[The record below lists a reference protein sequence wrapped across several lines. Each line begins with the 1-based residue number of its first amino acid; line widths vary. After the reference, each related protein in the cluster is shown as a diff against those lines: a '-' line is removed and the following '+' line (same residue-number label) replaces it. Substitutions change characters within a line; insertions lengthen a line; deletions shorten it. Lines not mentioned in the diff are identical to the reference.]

1 MGDLIESSSVTP
13 STTPHS
19 RPLPIREDCWSEEA
33 TSTLVD
39 AWGRRYLELNR
50 GNLRQKDWQDV
61 ADAVNA
67 LHGHTKKTYR
77 TDVQCKN
84 RIDTIKKKYKIEKSH
99 VVSSNGNLT
108 SSWPFFERLDALIGS
123 NFNSSGKK
131 HLSPSPPVAL
141 PLPPSYRRTPQVSST
156 PPPQPPA
163 LAVALPQKRPL
174 PVDDGYFRRNY
185 SAMAAAAAAVE
196 SDSEEDEDEEFEGGE
211 KERAEEDV
219 EGEGIKRLALA
230 IERFG
235 EVYER
240 VESEKLKQMVDL
252 EKQRMKFTKDLEMER
267 MRIFTET
274 QVQLEKIKKGIDL
287 LSPTAYLFLWLVFGC
302 RIVLLVVFKK
312 GKKKKKGDAMTWNS
326 EKQDYDQ
333 HPKVNQAY
341 RIRSIALLVNSKD
354 KQDGVTKIK
363 LLRLHIANISFTR
376 MENNRSELLPTMKPE
391 EGVSADDLDS
401 WYKSFLP
408 VTIPSSN
415 HQERM
420 VYSYRHVATG
430 FAAKLTAE
438 EAKAMEDKDG
448 FLSAK
453 PQKILSLHTT
463 HSPNFLGLQKNLGFW
478 RNSTYGK
485 GVIVGVLDT
494 GISPDHPSF
503 SDEGV
508 PPPPT
513 KWKGKCNF
521 NGTVCNN
528 KLIVGMAP
536 LAHLAIYKV
545 CSDFGCAES
554 DILAAMDAAVED
566 GVDVLSLSLGGGSA
580 PFFED
585 SIAVGAFGAT
595 QKGIFI
601 LTVGASTIDRS
612 IRADVL
618 LGNSNHFIGE
628 SLFQSNSP
636 PFMSL
641 LLLIFMLNLCPEIA
655 QATQH
660 TTQITEKTTLLNYIV
675 HVAKPEGRT
684 LAEFEDLES
693 WYQSFLPVST
703 ASSEKQQ
710 RMLYAYQNVMSGF
723 AARLT
728 QEEVK
733 SMEEKDGF
741 LSARPERILHLQTT
755 RTPRFLGLHP
765 ELGFWKES
773 NFGKGVIIGVLD
785 GGIFPSH
792 PSFSDEGMPPPP
804 AKWKGRCD
812 FNASDCNNKL
822 IGARP
827 VNIAAK
833 AKKGSAATEPPIDV
847 DGHGTHTASTAAGAF
862 VKDAEVLG
870 NARGTAVGSAPH
882 AHLAIYKVCFGDPGD
897 DCPESDILAG
907 LDAAVLDGVDV
918 LSLSLDGDSVPFFND
933 TIVIGSFAAI
943 QKEIFVSCSAGN
955 SGPFNGTLCN
965 EAPWIPTVGASTVD
979 RRFAATARLGNGEQ
993 IDGESL
999 SQHSNFP
1006 STLLPLVY
1014 AGMSGKPNSSLCG
1027 EGALEGMDVK
1037 GKIVLC
1043 ERGGGIGRIAK
1054 GGEVKNA
1061 GGAAMILMNEEA
1073 DGFST
1078 NADVHVLPATHL
1090 CCRAE
1095 DQSVYK
1101 FNTGTDGND
1110 LFKGT
1115 VIGDPSSPFVAS
1127 FASRGPSLASPGIL
1141 KPDIVGTGVSILA
1154 AWPFPLDN
1162 NTNSKSTFKIIS
1174 GTSMSCPIL
1183 SGIAALLKSSHP
1195 YWSPAAIKS
1204 AIMTTADTLNMEG
1217 KLIVD
1222 QTLQPADIFAT
1233 GAGHVNP
1240 SRANNPGLV
1249 YGIQPDDYIPYLRG
1263 LVDADNEVSIIV
1275 HEQVKC
1281 SEKPSIPEGEL
1292 NYPSFA
1298 ATLGPSQTFTRTV
1311 TNVSPPGVDV
1321 TVKPSKL
1328 YFSKVNQK
1336 ATYSVAFSR
1345 TEYGGKT
1352 SEIAQG
1358 YIVWASSK
1366 YTVRSPIAVSFK

>member
-274 QVQLEKIKKGIDL
+274 QVQLEKIKKGLSID
-287 LSPTAYLFLWLVFGC
+287 SQFQSF
-302 RIVLLVVFKK
+302 
-312 GKKKKKGDAMTWNS
+312 S
-326 EKQDYDQ
+326 
-333 HPKVNQAY
+333 
-341 RIRSIALLVNSKD
+341 S
-354 KQDGVTKIK
+354 
-363 LLRLHIANISFTR
+363 SFTR

-448 FLSAK
+448 
-453 PQKILSLHTT
+453 
-463 HSPNFLGLQKNLGFW
+463 
-478 RNSTYGK
+478 
-485 GVIVGVLDT
+485 
-494 GISPDHPSF
+494 
-503 SDEGV
+503 DEGV

-528 KLIVGMAP
+528 KLIGARDLTSSKAAPPFDEEGHGTRTASTAAGNFVNDASVFGNANGTAVGMAP

-595 QKGIFI
+595 QKGIF
-601 LTVGASTIDRS
+601 
-612 IRADVL
+612 
-618 LGNSNHFIGE
+618 
-628 SLFQSNSP
+628 
-636 PFMSL
+636 
-641 LLLIFMLNLCPEIA
+641 
-655 QATQH
+655 
-660 TTQITEKTTLLNYIV
+660 
-675 HVAKPEGRT
+675 
-684 LAEFEDLES
+684 
-693 WYQSFLPVST
+693 
-703 ASSEKQQ
+703 
-710 RMLYAYQNVMSGF
+710 
-723 AARLT
+723 
-728 QEEVK
+728 
-733 SMEEKDGF
+733 
-741 LSARPERILHLQTT
+741 
-755 RTPRFLGLHP
+755 
-765 ELGFWKES
+765 
-773 NFGKGVIIGVLD
+773 
-785 GGIFPSH
+785 
-792 PSFSDEGMPPPP
+792 
-804 AKWKGRCD
+804 
-812 FNASDCNNKL
+812 
-822 IGARP
+822 
-827 VNIAAK
+827 
-833 AKKGSAATEPPIDV
+833 
-847 DGHGTHTASTAAGAF
+847 
-862 VKDAEVLG
+862 
-870 NARGTAVGSAPH
+870 
-882 AHLAIYKVCFGDPGD
+882 
-897 DCPESDILAG
+897 
-907 LDAAVLDGVDV
+907 
-918 LSLSLDGDSVPFFND
+918 
-933 TIVIGSFAAI
+933 
-943 QKEIFVSCSAGN
+943 VSCSAGN
-955 SGPFNGTLCN
+955 ESPYNGSLSN
-965 EAPWIPTVGASTVD
+965 EAP
-979 RRFAATARLGNGEQ
+979 
-993 IDGESL
+993 
-999 SQHSNFP
+999 
-1006 STLLPLVY
+1006 
-1014 AGMSGKPNSSLCG
+1014 
-1027 EGALEGMDVK
+1027 
-1037 GKIVLC
+1037 
-1043 ERGGGIGRIAK
+1043 
-1054 GGEVKNA
+1054 
-1061 GGAAMILMNEEA
+1061 
-1073 DGFST
+1073 
-1078 NADVHVLPATHL
+1078 
-1090 CCRAE
+1090 
-1095 DQSVYK
+1095 
-1101 FNTGTDGND
+1101 
-1110 LFKGT
+1110 
-1115 VIGDPSSPFVAS
+1115 
-1127 FASRGPSLASPGIL
+1127 
-1141 KPDIVGTGVSILA
+1141 
-1154 AWPFPLDN
+1154 
-1162 NTNSKSTFKIIS
+1162 
-1174 GTSMSCPIL
+1174 
-1183 SGIAALLKSSHP
+1183 
-1195 YWSPAAIKS
+1195 
-1204 AIMTTADTLNMEG
+1204 
-1217 KLIVD
+1217 
-1222 QTLQPADIFAT
+1222 
-1233 GAGHVNP
+1233 
-1240 SRANNPGLV
+1240 
-1249 YGIQPDDYIPYLRG
+1249 
-1263 LVDADNEVSIIV
+1263 
-1275 HEQVKC
+1275 
-1281 SEKPSIPEGEL
+1281 
-1292 NYPSFA
+1292 
-1298 ATLGPSQTFTRTV
+1298 
-1311 TNVSPPGVDV
+1311 
-1321 TVKPSKL
+1321 
-1328 YFSKVNQK
+1328 
-1336 ATYSVAFSR
+1336 
-1345 TEYGGKT
+1345 
-1352 SEIAQG
+1352 
-1358 YIVWASSK
+1358 
-1366 YTVRSPIAVSFK
+1366 